1 MSAAFRLLSP
11 PLLWAAHFLLV
22 YVFVSL
28 ACLWRWHQRT
38 VLGLP
43 VVEMAVALA
52 TFAVAAGIAGCG
64 MAAFRQGGFY
74 GRVGVGVAALFAGA
88 TLLVGLPT
96 LLAPTCR

>member
-11 PLLWAAHFLLV
+11 PLLWAAHFLAV
-22 YVFVSL
+22 YIFVSL
-28 ACLWRWHQRT
+28 ACLWSWHHRT

-43 VVEMAVALA
+43 VVELVVALA
-52 TFAVAAGIAGCG
+52 TLAVAAGIAGCG
-64 MAAFRQGGFY
+64 LAAFRQRGFY
-74 GRVGVGVAALFAGA
+74 GRVGFGVAALFGGA